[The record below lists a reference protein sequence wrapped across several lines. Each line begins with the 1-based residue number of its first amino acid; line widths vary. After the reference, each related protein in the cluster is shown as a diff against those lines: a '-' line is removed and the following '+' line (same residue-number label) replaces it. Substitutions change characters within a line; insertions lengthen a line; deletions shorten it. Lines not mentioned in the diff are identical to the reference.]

1 MPTMITRISSVGCG
15 FAIFLTAIC
24 GCSSTRTSNTSRT
37 ATEQI
42 LLSAAIDRSL
52 SNVSFDQLR
61 SQRVFIDDKYLDAV
75 DKAYL
80 MGTLRHRTLAA
91 GGMLATNADDADVVL
106 EARSGALGTD
116 SEETFVGIPS
126 IGIPGMAISIPDI
139 KLISRN
145 TQLGSAKIGLVAY
158 NPKTGTAV
166 GLGGQSSALTK
177 NDDMYVLG
185 MGPFRSGE
193 VRADRES
200 SLGYEPPSGV
210 FANLRTSGPTGLA
223 SKKPISLVDGQA
235 IRMAEVPTVP
245 DSSGSGFTR

>member
-1 MPTMITRISSVGCG
+1 MMIRMNNAGC
-15 FAIFLTAIC
+15 AIAILVATLC

-61 SQRVFIDDKYLDAV
+61 NQRVFIDDKYLDSV

-91 GGMLATNADDADVVL
+91 GGMLAAGADDADVVL
-106 EARSGALGTD
+106 EARSGGIGTD
-116 SEETFVGIPS
+116 TEESFVGIPS
-126 IGIPGMAISIPDI
+126 VGIPGMAISIPDI

-145 TQLGSAKIGLVAY
+145 TQLGSAKIGLIAY
-158 NPKTGTAV
+158 SPKTGAAV

-185 MGPFRSGE
+185 MGPYRSGE
-193 VRADRES
+193 VRADREAS
-200 SLGYEPPSGV
+200 IGYQPPTGT
-210 FANLRTSGPTGLA
+210 FANLWSSKPTKLA
-223 SKKPISLVDGQA
+223 SKNPISLVDGQA
-235 IRMAEVPTVP
+235 VRMADVPTVP
-245 DSSGSGFTR
+245 EAAGSGVTR